1 MNRRDFLKCSLGMA
15 LGAVLGCGDSN
26 EHHGSLFIRPY
37 EEFQKIVEE
46 TSISQLLTET
56 DSPYLSPFKEERNE
70 PSFIVET
77 IKIISKINR
86 KKKMR
91 LSQLPLKLRF

>member
-46 TSISQLLTET
+46 RKLGTLEQTANELEGFRLTAGFSGKEVKDSLLQTKIALA
-56 DSPYLSPFKEERNE
+56 LSWH
-70 PSFIVET
+70 I
-77 IKIISKINR
+77 IKNGSCLNIH
-86 KKKMR
+86 
-91 LSQLPLKLRF
+91 

>member
-46 TSISQLLTET
+46 RKLGTLEQTANELEGFRLTAGFSGKDGENIE
-56 DSPYLSPFKEERNE
+56 SYRYFLHGQR
-70 PSFIVET
+70 
-77 IKIISKINR
+77 KILWNAFSR
-86 KKKMR
+86 R
-91 LSQLPLKLRF
+91 YRQ